1 MEMKRDLLRLMAE
14 KNPLPLKGTVMT
26 YKNLREFIRTLNK
39 EGELKTVQQP
49 VSAYL
54 EISRLTDAE
63 SKSPNGGKALY
74 FERVIDSPFPAATNL
89 FGSSRRICLAL
100 GVHDLEELGD
110 RIREIIRMSPP
121 KDMRDMLGMLTTAFS
136 VARFFPRKS
145 RASVPP
151 CQEMV
156 VQGEDID
163 LFQLPVLHCWP
174 QDAGRFITL
183 PLVITRSLSTGK
195 RNMGMYRMQIY
206 DRQTTGMHW
215 HIHKDGSNYFN
226 EYRKAGKRMPVA
238 VAIGADPATIYAAT
252 APMPRNVDELIL
264 AGFIRKSPVPMT
276 RCLTIDMEVP
286 SEAEFILEGYVDPD
300 ELRREGPFGD
310 HTGYYSLADDYPVFH
325 VTAITRRKS
334 PVYCA
339 TLVGRPPME
348 DCYLA
353 KATERLFLPL
363 LQTVFPEITDYWLP
377 WEGVFHN
384 IVVVAVKKEYPRH
397 AQKVISGL
405 WGQGQMSFCKAVI
418 MVDDTV
424 DPKDPDQ
431 VMRQIIDNFDISTDI
446 VHAEGI
452 LDVLDHSSPSANFGN
467 KIGID
472 LTARITG
479 EPPRRSG
486 PTTVNPSETDTRTL
500 LSDVQNRCEG
510 ILDLVILQGDTA
522 RRNRILIV
530 QVQKQPGRGSDYFAE
545 GLMNDDALL
554 SFNLILFFDGNVDIC
569 DNSFILWKLFNNVD
583 PGRDVVIRD
592 NRCVVDACRKWPYEG
607 HHREWPDELSF

>member
-1 MEMKRDLLRLMAE
+1 MKY
-14 KNPLPLKGTVMT
+14 N
-26 YKNLREFIRTLNK
+26 NLGEFIQALKNN
-39 EGELKTVQQP
+39 GELKIISHP
-49 VSAYL
+49 VSAVL

-63 SKSPNGGKALY
+63 SKSPQGGKALF
-74 FERVIDSPFPAATNL
+74 FEKVKDSPFPVATNL

-100 GVHDLEELGD
+100 GVDNLEHLGD
-110 RIREIIRMSPP
+110 RIREIIHMSPP
-121 KDMRDMLGMLTTAFS
+121 RDLRDMLGMLTTAFS
-136 VARFFPRKS
+136 VSRFFPRKS
-145 RASVPP
+145 RARVPP
-151 CQEMV
+151 CQQV
-156 VQGEDID
+156 VLKGDDIN
-163 LFQLPVLHCWP
+163 LFDLPVLHCWP

-183 PLVITRSLSTGK
+183 PLVVTKSLSTGK
-195 RNMGMYRMQIY
+195 RNVGMYRMQVF
-206 DRQTTGMHW
+206 DRRTTGMHW

-252 APMPRNVDELIL
+252 APMPRNVDEMIL
-264 AGFIRKSPVPMT
+264 AGFIRSAPVAMA
-276 RCLTIDMEVP
+276 RCLTCDLEVP
-286 SEAEFILEGYVDPD
+286 AEAEFILEGYVDPE

-384 IVVVAVKKEYPRH
+384 IVIVSIRKEYPRH

-405 WGQGQMSFCKAVI
+405 WGQGQMSFCKAIIV
-418 MVDDTV
+418 VDETV
-424 DPKDPDQ
+424 DPKDPGQ
-431 VMRQIIDNFDISTDI
+431 VMRQLVDNFDLSTDI
-446 VHAEGI
+446 MNAQGV
-452 LDVLDHSSPSANFGN
+452 LDVLDHSSPFANFGN

-472 LTARITG
+472 LTARISG
-479 EPPRRSG
+479 EPLRSPPLPVSRPG
-486 PTTVNPSETDTRTL
+486 NFTEDAL
-500 LSDVQNRCEG
+500 LSGIQAGCDG
-510 ILDLVILQGDTA
+510 ILSLRILEGDTN
-522 RRNRILIV
+522 RRNRILV
-530 QVQKQPGRGSDYFAE
+530 LKVQKAPGLSGSYFS
-545 GLMNDDALL
+545 DRLL
-554 SFNLILFFDGNVDIC
+554 NADILLPFNLMLFYDSNVDIR

-583 PGRDVVIRD
+583 PGRDVTLREG
-592 NRCVVDACRKWPYEG
+592 RCVIDACKKGPEEG
-607 HHREWPDELSF
+607 HVREWPDELSFDETLITADP